1 MWPAE
6 REIELRLLAKK
17 LTAGEWRVLQ
27 AAALGAEEPE
37 GSLPDREH
45 LHRHCDAFGF
55 APLVARDGSTLRLNV
70 ADAAWV
76 VRALGLESA

>member
-1 MWPAE
+1 M
-6 REIELRLLAKK
+6 
-17 LTAGEWRVLQ
+17 LQ

-70 ADAAWV
+70 ADAAGSYGHWGSSPPEPIV
-76 VRALGLESA
+76 LVPRSGAPAR